1 MYLVNMDATYSNSF
15 KKYST
20 TAHPWCSGHSTSIN
34 ACGVRRVRAEV
45 QVSSMEF
52 HTHIHLD

>member
-20 TAHPWCSGHSTSIN
+20 TAHLWCSGHSTNIN
-34 ACGVRRVRAEV
+34 ACGVRRVRV
-45 QVSSMEF
+45 RVKVSSMEF
-52 HTHIHLD
+52 HIHIHLD